1 MVVRFLRRHRYTILY
16 GAGLA
21 MLLFLLKWLEWRFII
36 FDHAFEIYSGL
47 IAVLFTGLGIW
58 LAIKLAKPKVVT
70 ITLPPAERATPEPAA
85 VDVGPAPQ
93 GSAAA
98 ANAAPGPTAAADP
111 APDPTP
117 GPDPRTIA
125 KLGLST
131 RECEVLQLMAEGL
144 SNQEIAARLFVSLN
158 TIKTH
163 SSRIFE
169 KLDVRRRTQAVEKA
183 RRLKVIA
190 DPALHP
196 KAS

>member
-1 MVVRFLRRHRYTILY
+1 MVVRFLRRHRYTLLY

-21 MLLFLLKWLEWRFII
+21 VLLFLLKWLEWRFII
-36 FDHAFEIYSGL
+36 FDHAIEIYSGA

-58 LAIKLAKPKVVT
+58 LATKLARPKVVA
-70 ITLPPAERATPEPAA
+70 ITLPPAE
-85 VDVGPAPQ
+85 
-93 GSAAA
+93 SAQ
-98 ANAAPGPTAAADP
+98 T
-111 APDPTP
+111 PDP
-117 GPDPRTIA
+117 GTIA

-131 RECEVLQLMAEGL
+131 RELEVLQLMAEGL

-183 RRLKVIA
+183 RRLGLIGHQKV
-190 DPALHP
+190 
-196 KAS
+196 